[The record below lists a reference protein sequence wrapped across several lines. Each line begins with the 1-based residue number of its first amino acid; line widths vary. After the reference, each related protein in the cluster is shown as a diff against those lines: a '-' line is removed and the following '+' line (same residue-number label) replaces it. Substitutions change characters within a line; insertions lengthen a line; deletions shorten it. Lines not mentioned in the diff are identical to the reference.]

1 MAGNTFQI
9 EASTSGACWAELD
22 DGRVTIHRTRT
33 PDSDQSRAEDEV
45 VLEWNVEILRNLLT
59 WAAQE
64 GTVTASFTGP
74 MAGQIREG
82 SKELGMTPEMFVWH
96 AVKVFVE
103 VGSST

>member
-9 EASTSGACWAELD
+9 ETSASGTCWAELD
-22 DGRVTIHRTRT
+22 GGQVKIHRTWT
-33 PDSDQSRAEDEV
+33 LDSDDSRAEDEV

-103 VGSST
+103 VGRSS

>member
-9 EASTSGACWAELD
+9 ETSTSGSCWAELD
-22 DGRVTIHRTRT
+22 DGRVRIHRTQT
-33 PDSDQSRAEDEV
+33 PDSNRSGAEDEV

-82 SKELGMTPEMFVWH
+82 SQELGMTPEMFVWH

-103 VGSST
+103 VGKSS